1 VTRPLAALACLLAA
15 LAGAAG
21 ARAQDPLSL
30 VDRETQVRS
39 LRFVETDGAALDE
52 GQLELQ
58 VATRAPGFV
67 ERLRSRL
74 LGGGGVYPLLPIEVA
89 RDAVR
94 LQRYYVRN
102 GFPRAETDYAVE
114 FDSSA
119 NRASVTF
126 TITHGPP
133 LVIGDV
139 TFGAGGRRT
148 ALDVLPPDV
157 HAEWATFTQRIALR
171 GGDRLDEFGLVDLQN
186 QTLGWLRARGWAFA
200 DVGVERFVDET
211 GLRADVRLKLTPGVR
226 ARYDAITVEGLDGLP
241 ERLVT
246 RELPFESGDRFDAR
260 ELTEGQREIF
270 GLGLFQLALVDLAP
284 EQPRDST
291 VDVSVRLRRGPTRVL
306 TGFGGYF
313 SDGGVTL
320 RGQATHRNAFGGAR
334 QATLSLEARTG
345 LFGAEGQSVTGGP
358 VRDLLASLSV
368 RQPYVFDRRVSLTV
382 QPSLRD
388 RSDEI
393 EDSRVA
399 ELSSTLLYQRSA
411 LRTLSLTALGRYR
424 DLSSGQSLRLL
435 DPGGALDADSLT
447 AVAGGLGL
455 DGTWGTLDNPL
466 TPRRGW
472 VVRPGLSGSAGDL
485 TFGRA
490 RASGTLLMPFG
501 RRSGVVARA
510 SVGALVGRTD
520 TPRDYLLARDRLF
533 FAGGTGDVRGWGT
546 ARLGPK
552 TLSIYP
558 DADGRLSGPG
568 DVVYVGIGGRA
579 KASAS
584 LQVNL
589 PLPLGPQWGANVFVD
604 AGGVW
609 QPDPVPTADLLRST
623 GNVTDASLADVLDRE
638 GGLRVGT
645 GAGIQYLSPVGF
657 VSLALGVKVNPSA
670 LDLRAPGAVLC
681 GNDFEAGG
689 TCTGG
694 YVGARLAGVP
704 FNIDTV
710 EPETTFWGRLQTG
723 RLQFHLSIGQTF

>member
-1 VTRPLAALACLLAA
+1 MSRLPAFLVLAAA

-21 ARAQDPLSL
+21 ARAQDPLTL

-39 LRFVETDGAALDE
+39 IRFVEADGPALE
-52 GQLELQ
+52 EAQLQLQ
-58 VATRAPGFV
+58 IATRAPGLV
-67 ERLRSRL
+67 ERLKSRV
-74 LGGGGVYPLLPIEVA
+74 LGGGGVYPLVPIEVA

-102 GFPRAETDYAVE
+102 GFPRAEADYTVE

-119 NRASVTF
+119 NRARVTF

-139 TFGAGGRRT
+139 SFGAGGARR
-148 ALDVLPPDV
+148 ALDVLPAEV
-157 HAEWATFTQRIALR
+157 HEDWLRFTERIALR
-171 GGDRLDEFGLVDLQN
+171 SGDRLDEFGLVDLQN

-200 DVGVERFVDET
+200 DVGVERFVGST
-211 GLRADVRLKLTPGVR
+211 GLRADVRIKVTPGPR

-246 RELPFESGDRFDAR
+246 RELPFRPGDRFDAR

-284 EQPRDST
+284 GQPRDST
-291 VDVSVRLRRGPTRVL
+291 VDVSIRLRRGPTRVL
-306 TGFGGYF
+306 TGFGGYY

-334 QATLSLEARTG
+334 QATLGVEARTG
-345 LFGAEGQSVTGGP
+345 IAGAEGQSVTGGP
-358 VRDLLASLSV
+358 IRDLSASLSL
-368 RQPYVFDRRVSLTV
+368 RQPYVFDRRLSFTL
-382 QPSLRD
+382 QPSVRD

-393 EDSRVA
+393 EDSRSA
-399 ELSSTLLYQRSA
+399 ELSGTLLYQRSA

-424 DLSSGQSLRLL
+424 DFSSGQQLRLL
-435 DPGGALDADSLT
+435 DPGGVIASDTLRAATGGVGLDA
-447 AVAGGLGL
+447 
-455 DGTWGTLDNPL
+455 TWGTLDNPL

-472 VVRPGLSGSAGDL
+472 VVRPGLSVSGGDL
-485 TFGRA
+485 SFIRA
-490 RASGTLLMPFG
+490 RASGTLLVPFG
-501 RRSGVVARA
+501 RRSGVVARTTL
-510 SVGALVGRTD
+510 GALAGRID
-520 TPRDYLLARDRLF
+520 DPRDYLLARDRLF
-533 FAGGTGDVRGWGT
+533 FAGGTGDVRGWAT

-558 DADGRLSGPG
+558 DADGALSGPG
-568 DVVYVGIGGRA
+568 DAIYVGIGGRA

-584 LQVNL
+584 VQVNL

-609 QPDPVPTADLLRST
+609 RPDTVPTVDLLRAT
-623 GNVTDASLADVLDRE
+623 GNVTDASLAEVLDAE

-657 VSLALGVKVNPSA
+657 VSLALGIKVNPSA

-704 FNIDTV
+704 FDVETV
-710 EPETTFWGRLQTG
+710 EPATTLFGILPRGRLQI
-723 RLQFHLSIGQTF
+723 HLSIGQTF